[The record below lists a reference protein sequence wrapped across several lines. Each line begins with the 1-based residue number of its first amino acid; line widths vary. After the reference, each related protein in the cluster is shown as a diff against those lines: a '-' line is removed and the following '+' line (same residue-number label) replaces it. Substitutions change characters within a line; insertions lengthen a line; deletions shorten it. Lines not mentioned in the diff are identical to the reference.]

1 MKKVLFAT
9 TALVATAG
17 VAAADVAVSGGAE
30 MGLFGGS
37 GTETQFFTDIDVTF
51 TLSGT
56 TDNGLTFGAAV
67 DLDEGGAGAAAVADN
82 ADDGG
87 VAIFLSGDFGTVT
100 LGDTDGALDWALT
113 EAAVGNAGSINDD
126 ETGHSGYLGSYLDGA
141 YDGQIL
147 RYNNTFGDFGVAV
160 SVEMDDSGALDEGY
174 AIGFRYGMDLGGGS
188 LDLGLGYQTATFE
201 APANDELTVAG
212 VDLGAI
218 VDPTA
223 VTDVSA
229 GDLGDVNAI
238 GLSAVYSI
246 NGLSAGV
253 AYTVFDGS
261 FTNQSAEFS
270 HLGLGVGYT
279 VDAITVS
286 ANWGRFDGDFDIAGT
301 PYAIDQTGWGVAA
314 AYDLGGGASVHVGY
328 GSSED
333 TLGATSDSWSF
344 GVAMSF

>member
-1 MKKVLFAT
+1 MKKILFAT

-30 MGLFGGS
+30 MGLFGGT
-37 GTETQFFTDIDVTF
+37 GIETQFFTDIDVTF
-51 TLSGT
+51 TMSGT

-147 RYNNTFGDFGVAV
+147 RYNNTFGDFGVAI
-160 SVEMDDSGALDEGY
+160 SVEMDDTGVRDEGY

-188 LDLGLGYQTATFE
+188 LDLGLGYQTATY
-201 APANDELTVAG
+201 AASGAGALTIATVTVSDYGVVIPAAFQVE
-212 VDLGAI
+212 VDAI
-218 VDPTA
+218 G
-223 VTDVSA
+223 VSA
-229 GDLGDVNAI
+229 A
-238 GLSAVYSI
+238 YSM
-246 NGLSAGV
+246 NGLSLGLA
-253 AYTVFDGS
+253 
-261 FTNQSAEFS
+261 FTDFEASYLGGTGEAT

-279 VDAITVS
+279 MDAITVS
-286 ANWGRFDGDFDIAGT
+286 ANYGAFDGSFVPGQI
-301 PYAIDQTGWGVAA
+301 IDEVGYGLAV
-314 AYDLGGGASVHVGY
+314 AYDLGGGASVHLGY
-328 GSSED
+328 GHSD
-333 TLGATSDSWSF
+333 LGGTHSTPGTSDSWSF

>member
-67 DLDEGGAGAAAVADN
+67 DLDEGGSGAAAVADN

-147 RYNNTFGDFGVAV
+147 RYNNTFGDFGVAI
-160 SVEMDDSGALDEGY
+160 SVEMDDEGVVDEGY

-188 LDLGLGYQTATFE
+188 LDLGLGYQTATVTSGVN
-201 APANDELTVAG
+201 AAGLGTLSIAG
-212 VDLGAI
+212 VDIYNL
-218 VDPTA
+218 PLT
-223 VTDVSA
+223 A
-229 GDLGDVNAI
+229 GDQLFLDANPGYQIDVDAI
-238 GLSAVYSI
+238 GISATYSA
-246 NGLSAGV
+246 NGLSVGV
-253 AYTVFDGS
+253 EYTMFDGTHQ
-261 FTNQSAEFS
+261 F
-270 HLGLGVGYT
+270 G
-279 VDAITVS
+279 
-286 ANWGRFDGDFDIAGT
+286 AGE
-301 PYAIDQTGWGVAA
+301 ID
-314 AYDLGGGASVHVGY
+314 
-328 GSSED
+328 
-333 TLGATSDSWSF
+333 
-344 GVAMSF
+344 

>member
-51 TLSGT
+51 TMSGT

-160 SVEMDDSGALDEGY
+160 SVEMDDSGARDEGY

-188 LDLGLGYQTATFE
+188 LDLGLGYQTATF
-201 APANDELTVAG
+201 AASAANQLTIG
-212 VDLGAI
+212 TVDIDAI
-218 VDPTA
+218 VAPI
-223 VTDVSA
+223 VIPA
-229 GDLGDVNAI
+229 GYLVEVDAI
-238 GLSAVYSI
+238 GISAAYSN
-246 NGLSAGV
+246 NGLSVGATYTTSDSEHAFGTGETDHIGV
-253 AYTVFDGS
+253 
-261 FTNQSAEFS
+261 
-270 HLGLGVGYT
+270 GVGYT

-286 ANWGRFDGDFDIAGT
+286 ANWGRFDGDFDILGT
-301 PYAIDQTGWGVAA
+301 NYVIDQTGWGVAA

>member
-67 DLDEGGAGAAAVADN
+67 DLDEGGSGAAAVADN

-126 ETGHSGYLGSYLDGA
+126 ETGHAGYLGSYLDGA

-160 SVEMDDSGALDEGY
+160 SVEMDDSGARDEGY

-188 LDLGLGYQTATFE
+188 LDLGLGYQTATFI
-201 APANDELTVAG
+201 APAADDLTIAG
-212 VDLGAI
+212 VDFGAI
-218 VDPTA
+218 LDGTGDDVVANDLVD
-223 VTDVSA
+223 VD
-229 GDLGDVNAI
+229 AI
-238 GLSAVYSI
+238 GLSAAYSN

-253 AYTVFDGS
+253 QYTVFDGTFAIGS
-261 FTNQSAEFS
+261 ADFT
-270 HLGLGVGYT
+270 HLGVGVGYT

-286 ANWGRFDGDFDIAGT
+286 ANWGRFDGDIDDGAVVTAFD
-301 PYAIDQTGWGVAA
+301 QSGWGVAA

-328 GSSED
+328 GSS
-333 TLGATSDSWSF
+333 
-344 GVAMSF
+344 